1 MKIALV
7 PQEKQFFILFDQG
20 ARNLVAT
27 ARVFQELVTE
37 WRDIPRKVE
46 AINNLEHK
54 GDSIT
59 HDIVTLLHRSFITPL
74 EREDITLM
82 AHTIDD
88 VVDFIHA
95 ATEAMYIYQ
104 VDAPTARA
112 GELADILVKATKE
125 IEMVMPLIH
134 QRAEAR
140 RVLETC
146 IELNRLENEGD
157 RSYRQALA
165 EIFDTGRDATYIIKW
180 REIYEHMESA
190 IDRCEDVANILEGIA
205 LKAA

>member
-7 PQEKQFFILFDQG
+7 PQEKQFFILFDRS
-20 ARNLVAT
+20 AHNLVAT
-27 ARVFQELVTE
+27 ALAFQELVSD
-37 WRDIPRKVE
+37 WKDIPRKVE
-46 AINNLEHK
+46 AINNLEHT

-59 HDIVTLLHRSFITPL
+59 HAIATLLHRSFITPL

-95 ATEAMYIYQ
+95 AVEAMYIYQ
-104 VDAPTARA
+104 VEAPTARA
-112 GELADILVKATKE
+112 GELAAILVKATKE
-125 IEMVMPLIH
+125 IEMAMPLMH
-134 QRAEAR
+134 QRAEAH

-146 IELNRLENEGD
+146 IEINRLENEGD